1 MHLSLLTIAAEV
13 VIWFP
18 DYFSPGRQKEYEYI
32 TSALNTL
39 AVPAEAWSVPARLC
53 VAVM

>member
-18 DYFSPGRQKEYEYI
+18 DYFSLGGQKEYI

-39 AVPAEAWSVPARLC
+39 AVPAEAWSVPARLR
-53 VAVM
+53 VAEM